1 MMAVGGLIGAAAP
14 LFAGSALF
22 GPMGVVAVSFI
33 IGGAILVARLSN
45 TSFEDWLAGSIFSKE
60 EGFTNSEPSQTNSM
74 FWEGS
79 SHLEDPDE
87 ALYRLLGLLTGV
99 SIQVEE
105 NPDYDPSAFHGDSSS
120 MQARIQRANTRIT
133 VRSNLNGMVSQLD
146 SADSIVECLLVRNEV
161 ITHGRSRIV
170 RRRDQPH
177 RSTPSLQHV
186 SSHARV
192 LYVGTPHSGS
202 FRNADQYYWEVR
214 AQFRLKD
221 RQKNKTWVFPA
232 PDPKVMPINTV
243 KETDP
248 DFVKIDRPFWA
259 DQETH
264 AVTGAAG

>member
-99 SIQVEE
+99 SVNLTNVVGKVGYRGRQRSALVEIYTIGVVE
-105 NPDYDPSAFHGDSSS
+105 NVDTETMMTHAT
-120 MQARIQRANTRIT
+120 ARSLGILTRDT
-133 VRSNLNGMVSQLD
+133 KR
-146 SADSIVECLLVRNEV
+146 E
-161 ITHGRSRIV
+161 
-170 RRRDQPH
+170 
-177 RSTPSLQHV
+177 
-186 SSHARV
+186 RV
-192 LYVGTPHSGS
+192 LC
-202 FRNADQYYWEVR
+202 
-214 AQFRLKD
+214 
-221 RQKNKTWVFPA
+221 
-232 PDPKVMPINTV
+232 
-243 KETDP
+243 
-248 DFVKIDRPFWA
+248 FVL
-259 DQETH
+259 
-264 AVTGAAG
+264 